1 MDNSELVSSFLRREG
16 LYPEGKPG
24 EGGLRLSLAHRQVCL
39 QGAPADLIGLADL
52 LVSLALSGEAHGQ
65 HWHIDEL
72 TLMDEESEIP
82 ELALLRE

>member
-24 EGGLRLSLAHRQVCL
+24 EGGLRLSQVCL